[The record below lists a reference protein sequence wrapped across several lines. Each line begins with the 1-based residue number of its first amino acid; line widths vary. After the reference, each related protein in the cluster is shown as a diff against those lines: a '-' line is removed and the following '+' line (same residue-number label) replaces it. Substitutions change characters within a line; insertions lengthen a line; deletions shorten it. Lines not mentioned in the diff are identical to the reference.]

1 MLRSELKLL
10 ESCVS
15 EVKKRRRRMSLVR
28 FFYNEIVK
36 IGNDIVENETRL
48 LFSFIF
54 KRVSNAV
61 SK

>member
-36 IGNDIVENETRL
+36 IENDIVENKTRL
-48 LFSFIF
+48 FCFIF

>member
-36 IGNDIVENETRL
+36 IENDIVENKTRL
-48 LFSFIF
+48 FCFIF
-54 KRVSNAV
+54 KRVPNAV

>member
-36 IGNDIVENETRL
+36 IENDIVENETRL

>member
-36 IGNDIVENETRL
+36 IKNDIVENKTRL
-48 LFSFIF
+48 FCFIF